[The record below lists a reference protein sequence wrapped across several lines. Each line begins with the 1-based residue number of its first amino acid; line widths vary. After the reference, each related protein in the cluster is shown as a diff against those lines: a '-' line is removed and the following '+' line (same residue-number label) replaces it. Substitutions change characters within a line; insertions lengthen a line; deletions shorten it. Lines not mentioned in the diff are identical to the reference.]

1 MHHRAWPIGWLIG
14 AMLLLAA
21 PAPAQQPA
29 PTERVALVIGNGA
42 YRSAV
47 PLANPANDARAM
59 AGLLQRLGFRVD
71 TGIDLERLA
80 MEELVATF
88 EEEARAADVAF
99 VFYAG
104 HGIQVAG
111 RNYLVPI
118 DASLQRESDVRRLIE
133 ADWVLESAG
142 RARRLAVVFLD
153 ACRDNP
159 LAATYAAASRSAAV
173 GRGLA
178 SIGRAPP
185 NMLVA
190 YATAADATAADG
202 QGVHSPFTT
211 ALLEHLPTPGV
222 ELRLALGRVRDA
234 VAQHTGQQQIPY
246 TYGSLGGDE
255 FYLVAPSPPEGPT
268 PPSVQLLARPEGGAG
283 PAFRDCPT
291 CPELVPLAAGR
302 FNLGSPG
309 GEAGHEAD
317 EAPQRPIALAKP
329 FAIGRFEITFTEW
342 DACVAASACPWR
354 PDDRGLGRVKSM
366 RIVTLPRRL
375 AATVRSLAPVPP
387 RRATPACLPCPPAAT
402 TSRMA
407 TPSARRPRPL
417 EHHRSALLPDLDQ
430 VAVQHPVA
438 LGHRR
443 RRDRHLGGRGTRPR
457 GLQVPPG
464 GQRRQDVPVWFQSD
478 VTTAKDCIAFA

>member
-1 MHHRAWPIGWLIG
+1 
-14 AMLLLAA
+14 
-21 PAPAQQPA
+21 
-29 PTERVALVIGNGA
+29 
-42 YRSAV
+42 
-47 PLANPANDARAM
+47 
-59 AGLLQRLGFRVD
+59 LGFGSI

-88 EEEARAADVAF
+88 EEQARAADVAF

-190 YATAADATAADG
+190 YATAADG
-202 QGVHSPFTT
+202 QGLHSPFTT
-211 ALLEHLPTPGV
+211 ALLEHLPTPDV

-234 VAQHTGQQQIPY
+234 VAQRTGQEQIPY

-255 FYLVAPSPPEGPT
+255 FYLVAPAQPEGPM
-268 PPSVQLLARPEGGAG
+268 PPTVQLLARPEGGAG

-317 EAPQRPIALAKP
+317 EAPQRPIALAKS
-329 FAIGRFEITFTEW
+329 FAIGRFEITFAQWPPET
-342 DACVAASACPWR
+342 ARLA
-354 PDDRGLGRVKSM
+354 
-366 RIVTLPRRL
+366 PRRSRHPTTW
-375 AATVRSLAPVPP
+375 AAGPSWRAARARCAGPVTVRC
-387 RRATPACLPCPPAAT
+387 R
-402 TSRMA
+402 
-407 TPSARRPRPL
+407 
-417 EHHRSALLPDLDQ
+417 
-430 VAVQHPVA
+430 
-438 LGHRR
+438 
-443 RRDRHLGGRGTRPR
+443 GREG
-457 GLQVPPG
+457 
-464 GQRRQDVPVWFQSD
+464 
-478 VTTAKDCIAFA
+478 